1 QPATPPPRQRLIG
14 SSTSYGPDVLNE
26 PRHQPR
32 GRWHRVVRYCSPSR
46 PKVVNDHEPMI
57 PSGDGQ
63 IAETRKR
70 QTAGAFTDVNQSSRS
85 PQFGCERQGNFLSGL
100 VDWRH
105 ASVAVLLPCGCHG
118 VWPNVLDRAVT
129 DL

>member
-1 QPATPPPRQRLIG
+1 M
-14 SSTSYGPDVLNE
+14 
-26 PRHQPR
+26 
-32 GRWHRVVRYCSPSR
+32 
-46 PKVVNDHEPMI
+46 VNDHEPMI

-85 PQFGCERQGNFLSGL
+85 NNLVVNGRGTFLSGL

-129 DL
+129 DLPRGGMLGSVEQGSGTLRSRHERR